1 MVVLRTKG
9 VRRSLTLVLV
19 LLLLLGAPAGA
30 CAAGLAARFERTL
43 GAGTAPT
50 LIKEY
55 GGEYILPIQQRL
67 WVEEVFR
74 RVAAQSERED
84 VEYTLT
90 VLNSKEANAFSL
102 PGGFIFI
109 TRGLLSLIGSDE
121 AQLAAVLGHEIAHVE
136 KKHGVNAV
144 LRQMGLSVLAE
155 VGVAAIDFLSAELL
169 RLAGLT
175 LVQMLQAGW
184 GREAELEADALGQ
197 ELAARAGFDPAGG
210 IALLDALAQADS
222 ADQPMHLFRTHP
234 EPGQR
239 RKILEEKLA
248 LFWSEP
254 VEVTSWE
261 VLERLKQ
268 GRNSHTGGRSDPKGR
283 YVLEELGE
291 PSLGVRLF
299 DQQIQGHVTWVEE
312 ALVRNAAWSPQGEHL
327 ALLVEGKVQREVW
340 ILNRWGAVVK
350 RLQVPQGTVTAFSWA
365 PQGSL
370 LALEVEGP
378 AGRAVAALHVQMEA
392 LALVS
397 RGLEAQEALWLDG
410 ALYFRHGESW
420 YSTRPPQMRP
430 VQVAEP
436 VPVVLQRQR
445 VLTPTLIREGN
456 TFRLTRP
463 ELTPP

>member
-155 VGVAAIDFLSAELL
+155 VGALALDFISGGWCGWPGLPWCRFSV
-169 RLAGLT
+169 RLGH
-175 LVQMLQAGW
+175 
-184 GREAELEADALGQ
+184 EAEFEADAVGQ
-197 ELAARAGFDPAGG
+197 
-210 IALLDALAQADS
+210 
-222 ADQPMHLFRTHP
+222 
-234 EPGQR
+234 
-239 RKILEEKLA
+239 
-248 LFWSEP
+248 
-254 VEVTSWE
+254 
-261 VLERLKQ
+261 
-268 GRNSHTGGRSDPKGR
+268 
-283 YVLEELGE
+283 
-291 PSLGVRLF
+291 
-299 DQQIQGHVTWVEE
+299 
-312 ALVRNAAWSPQGEHL
+312 AWL
-327 ALLVEGKVQREVW
+327 CR
-340 ILNRWGAVVK
+340 
-350 RLQVPQGTVTAFSWA
+350 QV
-365 PQGSL
+365 
-370 LALEVEGP
+370 
-378 AGRAVAALHVQMEA
+378 
-392 LALVS
+392 
-397 RGLEAQEALWLDG
+397 
-410 ALYFRHGESW
+410 
-420 YSTRPPQMRP
+420 
-430 VQVAEP
+430 
-436 VPVVLQRQR
+436 
-445 VLTPTLIREGN
+445 LIR
-456 TFRLTRP
+456 RP
-463 ELTPP
+463 SAFWIGWPR